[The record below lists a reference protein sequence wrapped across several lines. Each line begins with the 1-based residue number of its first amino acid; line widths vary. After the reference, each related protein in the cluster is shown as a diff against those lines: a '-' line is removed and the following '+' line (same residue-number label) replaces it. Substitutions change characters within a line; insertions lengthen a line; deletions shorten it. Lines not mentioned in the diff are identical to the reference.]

1 MHLGLGRLQMSLG
14 DLPLI
19 NSLQQKMSWLNDRQA
34 VLSRNIANSST
45 PGYVPMD
52 LNAKDFAAAVSDA
65 MREGMVTT
73 NDLHLQGKSSVG
85 GSFRAVA
92 APDSQSSPDGN
103 AVVVEEQMM
112 KISETQMA
120 YAEASGLY
128 KKMFAMWR
136 TALGSHG

>member
-1 MHLGLGRLQMSLG
+1 MSLG
-14 DLPLI
+14 DLPFVHI
-19 NSLQQKMSWLNDRQA
+19 LQQKMIWLNDRQT

-65 MREGMVTT
+65 MREGVVTT
-73 NDLHLQGKSSVG
+73 NDLHLRGKASVG

-92 APDSQSSPDGN
+92 APDSQASPDGN

-128 KKMFAMWR
+128 KMTLAMWR
-136 TALGSHG
+136 TALGSRG

>member
-1 MHLGLGRLQMSLG
+1 MPCRS
-14 DLPLI
+14 
-19 NSLQQKMSWLNDRQA
+19 
-34 VLSRNIANSST
+34 SRASIPFRPRDNCERSRRPIGASGGAAGAWGFGAAIFLADANGGGE
-45 PGYVPMD
+45 PV
-52 LNAKDFAAAVSDA
+52 DFAAAVSDA

-112 KISETQMA
+112 KVSETQMA